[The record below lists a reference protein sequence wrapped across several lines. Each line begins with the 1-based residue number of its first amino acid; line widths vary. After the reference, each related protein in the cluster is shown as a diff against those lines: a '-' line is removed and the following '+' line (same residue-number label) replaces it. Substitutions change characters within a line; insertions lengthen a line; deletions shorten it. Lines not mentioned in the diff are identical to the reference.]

1 MRKREREAN
10 AAKEKENGSMGQSEG
25 VSGKSSNAEPCK
37 DENNNSNQ
45 NSCDDSPK
53 HSKTNGSH
61 SKEDNVSKENEFVCD
76 LCSEQFQTLSEKNLH
91 KKMCFPQSDFFS
103 SGMEDIIDSEFR
115 KKGEKKSPA
124 FICEFCGQKFTNMVW
139 LHKHLNSCVVK
150 KEKEQEKYDRS
161 KIIETKGIYNRLNLM
176 YVDTSGV

>member
-1 MRKREREAN
+1 MPLTPTAKKPSKREMRKREREAN
-10 AAKEKENGSMGQSEG
+10 AAKEKEQENGNKGQSEE
-25 VSGKSSNAEPCK
+25 VSGKSSNKEPCK

-45 NSCDDSPK
+45 TFNSCDASHK

-61 SKEDNVSKENEFVCD
+61 SKEDDVSTGNELICD

-103 SGMEDIIDSEFR
+103 SGMEDVIDSEFR
-115 KKGEKKSPA
+115 KNCEKTSPV

-139 LHKHLNSCVVK
+139 HTKHLNI
-150 KEKEQEKYDRS
+150 Q
-161 KIIETKGIYNRLNLM
+161 I
-176 YVDTSGV
+176 